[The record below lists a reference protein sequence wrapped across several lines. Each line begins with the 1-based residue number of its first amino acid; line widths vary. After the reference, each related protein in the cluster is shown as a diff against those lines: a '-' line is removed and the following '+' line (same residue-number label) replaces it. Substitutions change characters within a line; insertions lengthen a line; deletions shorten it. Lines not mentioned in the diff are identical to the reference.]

1 MHPRPRPGGDGP
13 VPLAPAAARPPHE
26 TGFDYPGYYGSGPSG
41 YDRSGYDDPG
51 PDQSGFDYP
60 AYGAGALSD
69 LLPAIGTALGV
80 REPDGTAAPD
90 PWGLAPV
97 RRALV
102 FLVDGMGR
110 ELIAAHPGQAPY
122 LSALLAGQG
131 ERVGPAGT
139 GRTITAGFPTTTST
153 SLSSLAVGTPPGT
166 HGMLGYRLR
175 VPDTERL
182 MNFLRWDQDVDPLQW
197 QPRETRFERFAR
209 EGIAVSHVTQPRFA
223 ETGLT
228 RSVFRGARFRG
239 VDTRDQRSDRALEA
253 LSEGERSFVYLY
265 YSDLDFVGHGSGV
278 DSDVWREQLGYVDTL
293 VQGLAARL
301 PADAALF
308 VTADHGML
316 DIPQEHRID
325 ADTDW
330 ELRAGVSLL
339 GGEARARHVYAR
351 AGAERDVLAIWS
363 ERLEG
368 VAVVRSREQA
378 VAEGWFG
385 PTVDPRLARRIGDVV
400 VAMRDD
406 WSVIATER
414 EPVESRLV
422 GKHGSMT
429 PVEQLV
435 PLLEVRGQG

>member
-1 MHPRPRPGGDGP
+1 VPSRSWHDGDGSDSTA
-13 VPLAPAAARPPHE
+13 LYTA
-26 TGFDYPGYYGSGPSG
+26 SGPL
-41 YDRSGYDDPG
+41 
-51 PDQSGFDYP
+51 GFDYP

-69 LLPAIGTALGV
+69 VLPAIGAALGV
-80 REPDGTAAPD
+80 REPDGAADPD
-90 PWGLAPV
+90 PWGLDPV
-97 RRALV
+97 RRVCV

-110 ELIAAHPGQAPY
+110 ELIAAHPRQAPY
-122 LSALLAGQG
+122 LSALLTGQG
-131 ERVGPAGT
+131 ELIGPGGT

-175 VPDTERL
+175 VPGTERL
-182 MNFLRWDQDVDPLQW
+182 MNFLKWDQDVDPLTW

-209 EGIAVSHVTQPRFA
+209 AGIAVSHVSAPRFA
-223 ETGLT
+223 DSGLT

-239 VDTRDQRSDRALEA
+239 VDARDQRAARALEA
-253 LSEGERSFVYLY
+253 LSEGDRSFVYLY
-265 YSDLDFVGHGSGV
+265 YSDLDFVGHGMGV
-278 DSDVWREQLGYVDTL
+278 DSDAWREQLGYVDTM
-293 VQGLAARL
+293 VQWLAARL

-308 VTADHGML
+308 VTADHGMV
-316 DIPQEHRID
+316 DIPQDRRID
-325 ADTDW
+325 VDTDW

-351 AGAERDVLAIWS
+351 PGAERDVLAIWS

-368 VAVVRSREQA
+368 VAVVRSRDEA

-385 PTVDPRLARRIGDVV
+385 QQVDPHMARRIGDVV
-400 VAMRDD
+400 VAMRDN

-429 PVEQLV
+429 AGEQLV
-435 PLLEVRGQG
+435 PLLEVRGR